1 MPKEEGVEGTRARG
15 VGSERAVLEPR
26 PIGPGRIERGYQRRI
41 AELEGAV
48 GASGERCGAAEREL
62 MAARVEL
69 AGAQGDVRG
78 LRGELDAAAR
88 LERGLQRHADKLE
101 QRLDT
106 ASQREK
112 RLILA
117 LGSLQKENELLRER
131 LVLASAERAALPA
144 AAAAG
149 AAASAATAAPSVRPA
164 RRSAVR
170 ARPKPERAGLFARL
184 FGRGDP
190 A

>member
-1 MPKEEGVEGTRARG
+1 MTKEEGVEGTHAIG
-15 VGSERAVLEPR
+15 AGSAGRAVLVPR
-26 PIGPGRIERGYQRRI
+26 PIGPGRVERAYQRRI

-48 GASGERCGAAEREL
+48 SETASRCGAAQGQLAATESRLEASQGEL
-62 MAARVEL
+62 
-69 AGAQGDVRG
+69 RG
-78 LRGELDAAAR
+78 LRGELETAGR

-101 QRLDT
+101 QRLET

-131 LVLASAERAALPA
+131 RALASAERAALLHASTGRA
-144 AAAAG
+144 ADPSPRPVRQT
-149 AAASAATAAPSVRPA
+149 SARK
-164 RRSAVR
+164 R
-170 ARPKPERAGLFARL
+170 AKAERAGLLARL
-184 FGRGDP
+184 LRRGGS